1 MRVFFQR
8 FFPKRLH
15 KYWKK
20 VEKKN
25 FDKELILITDKFIY
39 SKSYKFLSNYW
50 HILNIDNYEK
60 LRVYGFEKYGSNIAT
75 NYFTFKYIYDDMLS
89 DALLDAKTDFVSS
102 KINFS
107 KKQNNFSPSE
117 SSTYN
122 YLCAALYYVLKKSNY
137 LRLVY
142 MMRIIK

>member
-25 FDKELILITDKFIY
+25 FDKKLILITDKFIY

-50 HILNIDNYEK
+50 HILCIDNYEK
-60 LRVYGFEKYGSNIAT
+60 LREYGFKTYGSNIAT
-75 NYFTFKYIYDDMLS
+75 NYFTFKNVYDDMLG
-89 DALLDAKTDFVSS
+89 DALLDTKTDFASS

-107 KKQNNFSPSE
+107 KKQNNFSSNE
-117 SSTYN
+117 SSSYN
-122 YLCAALYYVLKKSNY
+122 Y
-137 LRLVY
+137 
-142 MMRIIK
+142 